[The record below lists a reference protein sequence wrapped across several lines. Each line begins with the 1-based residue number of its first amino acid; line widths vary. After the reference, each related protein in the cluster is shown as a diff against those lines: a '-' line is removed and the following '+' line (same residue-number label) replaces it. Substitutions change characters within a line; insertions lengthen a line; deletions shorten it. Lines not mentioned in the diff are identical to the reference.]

1 VRGADQTSPLLG
13 RQGRMR
19 TAADIEK
26 ALAEVGTADR
36 AEGSKRYLKSSMRH
50 LGASVPQLRA
60 EAKAVAKEVGS
71 RRELRA
77 LAEELWSEPVF
88 ERRACAAYLLDYRV
102 DLLGPNDLPMIKGF
116 VGNSETWALV
126 DPLSADVLGHLVI
139 AHAAVVE
146 RLDPWTRDP
155 DFWVRRAALLSQLR
169 PLKAGADLEPFGGW
183 ADEMLDEREFFIRKA
198 IGWVLREVAKN
209 RPDQVYDW
217 LLPRAARASGVT
229 IREAVKYLEPDQRE
243 AILARGG
250 RGSSKRAIS

>member
-1 VRGADQTSPLLG
+1 
-13 RQGRMR
+13 MR

-26 ALAEVGTADR
+26 ALARVGTADR

-60 EAKAVAKEVGS
+60 EAKAAAKEVGS

-102 DLLGPNDLPMIKGF
+102 DLLGLADLPMIKRF

-126 DPLSADVLGHLVI
+126 DPLSTDVLGHLVL
-139 AHAAVVE
+139 AHPDVAE
-146 RLDPWTRDP
+146 RLDPWTQDP
-155 DFWVRRAALLSQLR
+155 DFWVRRGALLSQLR
-169 PLKAGADLEPFGGW
+169 PLKAGADLQPFGGW
-183 ADEMLDEREFFIRKA
+183 ADAMLDERQFFIRKA
-198 IGWVLREVAKN
+198 IGWVLREVAKK
-209 RPDQVYDW
+209 RPAEVYEW

-250 RGSSKRAIS
+250 RGSSRRAIS